1 MTVILVEKSELD
13 GIAKYVAT
21 RIFELVFHATQSH
34 QLISNRI
41 YIRHGQSHHLIT
53 LRNNF
58 ERTSTHRNRIVAMA
72 FGGLGFPDLSG
83 ASLAFE
89 FLGVGISDTNETYC
103 RGCSGWNCPSQLPR
117 AVPFCPPL
125 ETRLVRAAKTE

>member
-21 RIFELVFHATQSH
+21 RIFELVLHATQSH

-58 ERTSTHRNRIVAMA
+58 ELEQSMPVEAGDQSPMSAPNIYMNHSESDSSDSN
-72 FGGLGFPDLSG
+72 FG
-83 ASLAFE
+83 
-89 FLGVGISDTNETYC
+89 
-103 RGCSGWNCPSQLPR
+103 
-117 AVPFCPPL
+117 
-125 ETRLVRAAKTE
+125 